1 MLLSISLLNIITY
14 IHYCKVKQVL
24 QGTVFLRVRKEKT
37 YRDFMKMYSLSI
49 QQELRRAI
57 GKNNMFVLAKQ
68 SHQHQQGDVSKGIT
82 LKSNKCIVTKMI
94 LKEVRTAISATN
106 GPFWADQ
113 AV

>member
-1 MLLSISLLNIITY
+1 
-14 IHYCKVKQVL
+14 
-24 QGTVFLRVRKEKT
+24 
-37 YRDFMKMYSLSI
+37 MKMYSLSI

-68 SHQHQQGDVSKGIT
+68 SHQHQQGDISKGIA
-82 LKSNKCIVTKMI
+82 LKTNKSIFTKEI
-94 LKEVRTAISATN
+94 LKDVQTDGPATN

>member
-1 MLLSISLLNIITY
+1 MTILLSIITY
-14 IHYCKVKQVL
+14 TYTLLQCKVC
-24 QGTVFLRVRKEKT
+24 TVFLRVRKEKT

-68 SHQHQQGDVSKGIT
+68 SHQYQQGDVSKGIT
-82 LKSNKCIVTKMI
+82 LKINLFIVTKEI

-106 GPFWADQ
+106 GPFWVADQ
-113 AV
+113 VV